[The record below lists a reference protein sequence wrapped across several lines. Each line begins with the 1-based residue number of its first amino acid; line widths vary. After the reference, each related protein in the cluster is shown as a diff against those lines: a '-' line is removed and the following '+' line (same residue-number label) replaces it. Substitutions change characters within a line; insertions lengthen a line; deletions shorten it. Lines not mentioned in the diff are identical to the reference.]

1 MAELSTLTKL
11 QLRDRIRGCILGNAL
26 GDAYGLATEFMTA
39 KQAEQR
45 YGNGPIAFGRDS
57 GYPVWED
64 PHRAFEQR
72 NDFTDDTD
80 QLLVLLQ
87 SLEQTG
93 NGKLCAR
100 NFANRLIEWRNY
112 GIPEIG
118 TEPGRGL
125 GYTVSRVMEH
135 PAFLLNPHRAAFEV
149 WDSEERNLAPNG
161 ATMRTGVIGVETFWD
176 EPRVV
181 ENAMAAAK
189 VTHVDPRSVVSAVI
203 SSVLI
208 SRLLRGGG
216 EDKAEDMA
224 RTWNPKLTQPDYRQE
239 LLAYLERGTTLK
251 GNSSLNPTYEPDTEA
266 NRFRRK
272 DYVACATQLAAK
284 DAESGAP
291 KPVKDQNPSQWNKGR
306 PDVTHRPSIGWA
318 GIDQVGD
325 DEAMAPLARSVFN
338 DYKFLLQQTDVVPI
352 DTSSPERVQ
361 ERWANAMET
370 MCFPPSLHSL
380 ELGCGRAMGYTF
392 KCIGIAYYGATRRL
406 DLSPTL
412 PEYHGPAG
420 LFRGLMEQVTLEAG
434 DADTNCAVMGSL
446 LGARFGLENG
456 LPSTWWEELQHLEWL
471 NTTLDKY
478 IEHVMTNYDVQCSAE

>member
-1 MAELSTLTKL
+1 MAVLSTLTKL

-26 GDAYGLATEFMTA
+26 GDAYGLATEFMTTQQA
-39 KQAEQR
+39 KQR

-57 GYPVWED
+57 GYPVWD
-64 PHRAFEQR
+64 DHHRVFEER

-80 QLLVLLQ
+80 QLIVLLQ

-93 NGKLCAR
+93 NSKLCAR
-100 NFANRLIEWRNY
+100 NFANRLIEWRYY

-125 GYTVSRVMEH
+125 GYTI
-135 PAFLLNPHRAAFEV
+135 
-149 WDSEERNLAPNG
+149 WDSEGRDLAPNG
-161 ATMRTGVIGVETFWD
+161 ATMRTAVIGLETFWD

-189 VTHVDPRSVVSAVI
+189 VTHADPRSVVSAVL

-216 EDKAEDMA
+216 QDKAEDMT
-224 RTWNPKLTQPDYRQE
+224 RTWNSKLTQPGYRQE

-251 GNSSLNPTYEPDTEA
+251 GNSSLDPTYEPDTEA
-266 NRFRRK
+266 SRFRPK
-272 DYVACATQLAAK
+272 DYAACATQLAAK
-284 DAESGAP
+284 NAESGSS
-291 KPVKDQNPSQWNKGR
+291 KPVKDRDPSQWNKDR
-306 PDVTHRPSIGWA
+306 PSVTLRPSIGWA
-318 GIDQVGD
+318 GIDQVGE
-325 DEAMAPLARSVFN
+325 DEAMTSLARSVSD

-352 DTSSPERVQ
+352 DTHNPERVQ
-361 ERWANAMET
+361 ERWTKAMET
-370 MCFPPSLHSL
+370 MCFPPSMDSL
-380 ELGCGRAMGYTF
+380 NLGCERAMGYTF
-392 KCIGIAYYGATRRL
+392 KCIGIAYYGATRQL

-420 LFRGLMEQVTLEAG
+420 LFRGLIEQVTLEGG
-434 DADTNCAVMGSL
+434 DADTNCAVLGSL

-456 LPSTWWEELQHLEWL
+456 LPSTWWEELRHLEWL
-471 NTTLDKY
+471 NTILDRY
-478 IEHVMTNYDVQCSAE
+478 IEHIMANYDAQCTAE